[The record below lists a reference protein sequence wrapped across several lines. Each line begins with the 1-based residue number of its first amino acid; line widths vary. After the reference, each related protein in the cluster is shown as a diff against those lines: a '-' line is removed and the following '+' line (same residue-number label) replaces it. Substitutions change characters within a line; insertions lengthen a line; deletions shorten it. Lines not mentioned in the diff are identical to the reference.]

1 MATNGWEKKLHRKLI
16 TEPYEPTGLVFVLS
30 MTDDEGYPLKH
41 INARIM
47 SVKGGGLIKFD

>member
-1 MATNGWEKKLHRKLI
+1 MN
-16 TEPYEPTGLVFVLS
+16 PPGLVFVLS
-30 MTDDEGYPLKH
+30 MIDDERYPLKH